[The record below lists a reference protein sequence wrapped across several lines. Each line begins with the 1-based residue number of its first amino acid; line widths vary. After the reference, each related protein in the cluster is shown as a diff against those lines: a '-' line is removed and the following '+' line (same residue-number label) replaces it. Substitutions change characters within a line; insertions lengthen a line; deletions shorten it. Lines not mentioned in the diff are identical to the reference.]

1 MNTMTTQDGSTA
13 QNALRLIESLDAGE
27 RLSEAEFLTL
37 VRSCSDEVRAY
48 ARDRAVA
55 KRAAVYGHDVY
66 IRGLIEVSNIC
77 RNNCYYCGIRRD
89 NSNIQRYRLTKEEI
103 LSCCAEGYRLGFR
116 TFVLQ
121 GGEDPF
127 YTDDALCD
135 IVHAIRTTY
144 PDCAITLSLGERGEP
159 DETGDIRKE
168 TVEGFRR
175 LYEAGANRYLLRHE
189 TADEAHYERLHPAEM
204 KLKHRMVCLRTLKDI
219 GFQTGC
225 GIMVGSPYQT
235 EAALAKDLVFI
246 QDFQPEMCGIG
257 PFLPHHDTPFKDE
270 KKGPLELTLFLLSLV
285 RLIKP
290 NILLPATTA
299 LGTLHPDGREMGI
312 LAGCNVVMP
321 NLSPVTQRKKYM
333 LYDDKIGT
341 DAEAAEGLSLL
352 RARMEEIGYHVVNAR
367 GDIR

>member
-1 MNTMTTQDGSTA
+1 MTTQDGSTA
-13 QNALRLIESLDAGE
+13 QNAFRLIDRLDAGE

-37 VRSCSDEVRAY
+37 VRSCPDEVRAY
-48 ARDRAVA
+48 ARERALA
-55 KRAAVYGHDVY
+55 KRVAVYGHDVY
-66 IRGLIEVSNIC
+66 IRGLIEISNIC

-89 NSNIQRYRLTKEEI
+89 NANIQRYRLTKEEI

-127 YTDDALCD
+127 YTDEVLCD

-159 DETGDIRKE
+159 DEAGGIRKE
-168 TVEGFRR
+168 TAEGFRR

-204 KLKHRMVCLRTLKDI
+204 KLKHRLACLRTLKDI

-257 PFLPHHDTPFKDE
+257 PFLPHHDTPFKDAE
-270 KKGPLELTLFLLSLV
+270 KGPLELTLLLLSIV

-312 LAGCNVVMP
+312 MAGCNVVMP

-352 RARMEEIGYHVVNAR
+352 RTRMEAIGYNVVNAR
-367 GDIR
+367 GDIMI